1 MPAMPTYRVF
11 HQALP
16 ANINGTA
23 VVRTEDAADARR
35 RGARY
40 VAWVLNRRGIVARND
55 PATFAPGVTLE
66 QVV

>member
-1 MPAMPTYRVF
+1 MPTYRVF

-23 VVRTEDAADARR
+23 AVRTEDAAAARG

-40 VAWVLNRRGIVARND
+40 VAWVLHRRGACSTS
-55 PATFAPGVTLE
+55 PEAFAPGVTLE
-66 QVV
+66 QVI